1 MTVPKN
7 LEKSFLQYLSVE
19 RGVSANTLEA
29 YRGDFRKLLHFADL
43 KGKPVLELGR
53 LDLVE
58 FTSHLH
64 QSGLGSRSVARVLV
78 TVRSFYNYLVWD
90 GHLLRDP
97 STNLESPRS
106 ARRLPKFLS
115 GDEVLRLLES
125 PDLETESG
133 IRDRALLEVLYATGL
148 RVSELL
154 SLQLP
159 DVNLDLGLVTAFGK
173 GSKERT
179 VPLGRAATH
188 WLRQYLI
195 VRANFLGG
203 KASPLLFVSNKG
215 KRITRQSFWK
225 RIVFFGHSAKLG
237 QVTPHLIRHSFAT
250 HLLENSADLRSVQML
265 LGHSD
270 ISTTE
275 IYTHVTNERLREI
288 YRKYHPRA

>member
-1 MTVPKN
+1 MTASKN

-97 STNLESPRS
+97 SANLESPRS

>member
-1 MTVPKN
+1 MTAPKN

-97 STNLESPRS
+97 SANLESPRS

-215 KRITRQSFWK
+215 KRITRQSCWK

>member
-1 MTVPKN
+1 MTAPKN

>member
-1 MTVPKN
+1 MTAPKN

-97 STNLESPRS
+97 SANLESPRS

-179 VPLGRAATH
+179 VPVGRAATH

>member
-1 MTVPKN
+1 MTAPKN

-97 STNLESPRS
+97 SANLESPRS

>member
-1 MTVPKN
+1 MTLPKN
-7 LEKSFLQYLSVE
+7 IEESFAQYMSVE
-19 RGVSANTLEA
+19 RGVSDNTLAA
-29 YRGDFRKLLHFADL
+29 YRSDLRKLLHFADL
-43 KGKPVLELGR
+43 RGRPVLELRR
-53 LDLVE
+53 LDILE
-58 FTSHLH
+58 FTRHLH
-64 QSGLGSRSVARVLV
+64 EGGLGSRSVARVLV
-78 TVRSFYNYLVWD
+78 TVRGFYNYLVWD
-90 GHLLRDP
+90 GHLVRDP

-106 ARRLPKFLS
+106 AKPLPKFLT
-115 GDEVLRLLES
+115 GEEVQKLLEC

-133 IRDRALLEVLYATGL
+133 IREKALLEVLYATGL

-154 SLQLP
+154 SLRLA
-159 DVNLDLGLVTAFGK
+159 DVNLELGLVTAFGK

-179 VPLGRAATH
+179 VPLGRPATH

-195 VRANFLGG
+195 VRTKLLKG

-215 KRITRQSFWK
+215 GRISRQSFWK
-225 RIVFFGHSAKLG
+225 RIVFFGHSARLG

-250 HLLENSADLRSVQML
+250 HLLENSADLRSVQMM